1 MTDLNRLASMLMEL
15 DDQMAACMK
24 CGMCQS
30 VCPVFSETM
39 LEADVTRGKITL
51 LEHLGREMIKD
62 PRQVSAKL
70 NRCLLCGSCEANCP
84 SGVKIMDIFMKARV
98 IATSYKGLSSG
109 KKLVFRGLLKHP
121 GLFNLLTEM
130 SAKLQGSFTTI
141 ENEAANTASCGILS
155 PLIGKRHLT
164 LLNKRPFRK
173 DYPFLNTERGSSGLK
188 AAFFTGCLVDKL
200 YPNIGHA
207 AVKVLK
213 HHETGIFI
221 PEGQGC
227 CGIPALAS
235 GDIETFRD
243 LVKMNIEVF
252 EKGDFDY
259 LITPCATCTSVIKK
273 TWLKMLKDDD
283 KELYEKVQVL
293 ASRTM
298 DISQFLVDK
307 VGLKINDKTGI
318 KKSVTYHDPCHLDKS
333 LGITSQPRKLISAS
347 SSELKEMNEANRCCG
362 CGGTFNLYHY
372 DISKKI
378 GERKGENIRAS
389 KADIVATSCPAC
401 MMQINDMI
409 SQSGGGID
417 IRHVIEVY
425 ADSIDD

>member
-1 MTDLNRLASMLMEL
+1 MTDLKRLASMLMEL

-24 CGMCQS
+24 CGMCQA

-62 PRQVSAKL
+62 PAQVSSKL

-98 IATSYKGLSSG
+98 IITSYKGLSPG

-121 GLFNLLTEM
+121 RLFNLLTEM
-130 SAKLQGSFTTI
+130 SAKFQGAVTHI
-141 ENEAANTASCGILS
+141 EDQSAHTASCGILS

-173 DYPFLNTERGSSGLK
+173 DYPFLDTERGSSGLK
-188 AAFFTGCLVDKL
+188 AAFFTGCLADKL

-207 AVKVLK
+207 AIKVLK
-213 HHETGIFI
+213 HHGTGIFI
-221 PEGQGC
+221 PDGQGC

-235 GDIETFRD
+235 GDIDTFKD
-243 LVKMNIEVF
+243 LIRMNIDAF
-252 EKGDFDY
+252 EKKDFDY

-273 TWLKMLKDDD
+273 TWLKMLKNDD
-283 KELYEKVQVL
+283 KALYEKVRSI
-293 ASRTM
+293 ASITM
-298 DISQFLVDK
+298 DISEFLVDK
-307 VGLKINDKTGI
+307 VGIEIKEKPGI
-318 KKSVTYHDPCHLDKS
+318 KKTVTYHDPCHLDKS
-333 LGITSQPRKLISAS
+333 LGITAQPRKLISAS
-347 SSELKEMNEANRCCG
+347 SAELKEMNEANRCCG

-378 GERKGENIRAS
+378 GERKEKNIRFS
-389 KADIVATSCPAC
+389 GADIAATSCPAC
-401 MMQINDMI
+401 MMQINDLL
-409 SQSGGGID
+409 SQSGGGI
-417 IRHVIEVY
+417 RVCHVIELY
-425 ADSIDD
+425 ADSIED